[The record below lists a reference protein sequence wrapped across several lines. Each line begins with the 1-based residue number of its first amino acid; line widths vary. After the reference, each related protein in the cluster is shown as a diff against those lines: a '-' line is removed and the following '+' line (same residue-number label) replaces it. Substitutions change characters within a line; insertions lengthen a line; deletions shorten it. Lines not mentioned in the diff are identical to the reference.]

1 MRPRTIRRLL
11 AATVMAGVIA
21 AVAPPAEA
29 AVPQTI
35 TNQGRLFEAEGGP
48 IEGTLTVLFAIYDSA
63 DADQP
68 IWSEEHEVTFEEG
81 YYSVSLGSIVP
92 FGEGV
97 FDGLAALI
105 RDHGRRRAALATVA
119 GQSVPTCVTVAQD
132 VNGDI
137 HPTSVRSTGPRSSTR
152 MASGWGRR
160 RG

>member
-63 DADQP
+63 DAKDP

-97 FDGLAALI
+97 FDGSLRYFGI
-105 RDHGRRRAALATVA
+105 TV
-119 GQSVPTCVTVAQD
+119 GDEPELLPRSPVQSVPYAL
-132 VNGDI
+132 
-137 HPTSVRSTGPRSSTR
+137 
-152 MASGWGRR
+152 WRR
-160 RG
+160 T